1 MNTEDLKQYIIDNN
15 CFGKILEDLECHD
28 IHEYPKEFRA
38 ALPNG
43 TNKTAVCVKKDSSF
57 SIIRNSEGSQH
68 GDIFSLVMNIK
79 GCGFGEANK
88 FIHQSLGLKYSF
100 EKKQKKEERIDDD
113 LERYRKIKR
122 KIKRKKQLN
131 YDCQEIET
139 DNALSGYMP
148 LPWITWI
155 REGITAS
162 TCRKFNIGY
171 SQNARRVTIPWRKF
185 GSPENQIMGVV
196 GRTTVENYELLDIN
210 KYIGMIPFKKGITLY
225 GINENYDGIQKA
237 GFVVVFEAEKSV
249 LKRYSLFDYTG
260 VAIGNCELTEEQI
273 RILVSLN
280 VEIIICLD
288 KSVDINTIRK
298 NCDYFYGIRPVS
310 YIYDKWGL
318 IPDYDENGKKVKDSP
333 ADQKN
338 KVYNF
343 MLKHRIRYDENERKQ
358 YLRWQKENLTKNS
371 KK

>member
-1 MNTEDLKQYIIDNN
+1 MNAEDLKQYVIDNN

-43 TNKTAVCVKKDSSF
+43 TNKTAVCVKKDTSF
-57 SIIRNSEGSQH
+57 SIIRNSDGSQH

-79 GCGFGEANK
+79 KCGFGEANK
-88 FIHQSLGLKYSF
+88 FIHQSLGLKYTF
-100 EKKQKKEERIDDD
+100 EKKPKKEEKVNDD
-113 LERYRKIKR
+113 LEVYRKIKR
-122 KIKRKKQLN
+122 KIKKRRKLN

-139 DNALSGYMP
+139 ETALSGYMP

-162 TCRKFNIGY
+162 TCSKFNIGY
-171 SQNARRVTIPWRKF
+171 SQNAKRVTIPWRKF
-185 GSPENQIMGVV
+185 GSPDNQIMGVV

-225 GINENYDGIQKA
+225 GINENYNGIQKA
-237 GFVVVFEAEKSV
+237 GYVVVFEAEKSV

-273 RILVSLN
+273 KILVSLN

-288 KSVDINTIRK
+288 KGVDINTIRK
-298 NCDYFYGIRPVS
+298 NCDYFYNLRPVS
-310 YIYDKWGL
+310 YIYDKWNL

-343 MLKHRIRYDENERKQ
+343 MLKHRIRYDESERKK
-358 YLRWQKENLTKNS
+358 YLAWQKENLTRNS
-371 KK
+371 NK